1 MCLHEYMGVNLSI
14 LVCQYM
20 CIHVYVSF
28 YPKAWCIC
36 HNVNIR
42 VCLKIKPC
50 RIDENRQTMFF
61 SRKSKPLN
69 KIIYNNTIHGS
80 SLGFKLASY
89 TWFKKI
95 LQTSAYLI
103 KPRLGNQWFDFLLVK
118 GSLYIYIYIC
128 VWWVYMPQAHPKHPA
143 VCDPTCKGKPYYTHN
158 FPGKWQKQKQRNT
171 HVLYLVPLFVY

>member
-89 TWFKKI
+89 TWLKKYSTQVHT
-95 LQTSAYLI
+95 LLNQGWETNGLI
-103 KPRLGNQWFDFLLVK
+103 SFWSKVH
-118 GSLYIYIYIC
+118 YIYIYIC